1 MCARNGETR
10 SSREVEGNPGAI
22 ELSGSNL
29 VLVEM
34 KRLGWSIEQGQEDWQ
49 WRDKKRSRNQSIVPK
64 IRYFLN
70 YAQSLAI
77 SSAISRR

>member
-1 MCARNGETR
+1 MPTEVAVSKVVDAPVGFNLILCARNGETR

-49 WRDKKRSRNQSIVPK
+49 WRDKKRSRNQ
-64 IRYFLN
+64 
-70 YAQSLAI
+70 
-77 SSAISRR
+77 